1 MSKPTMC
8 NVQHGTW
15 NVQSSTFTL
24 QKINAQCT
32 ESLISSQPWG
42 ALGLG
47 QHHLH
52 HHHHHLLADKNLFT
66 FLTKVHHPELAEITT
81 LLTYN
86 FSPSNPVVYIP
97 TTVLTA
103 QSKTKS
109 I

>member
-42 ALGLG
+42 ALGLANIIFIIIIIISWPTRIY
-47 QHHLH
+47 
-52 HHHHHLLADKNLFT
+52 LLSSQKCTIQNWLK
-66 FLTKVHHPELAEITT
+66 LPH
-81 LLTYN
+81 Y
-86 FSPSNPVVYIP
+86 
-97 TTVLTA
+97 
-103 QSKTKS
+103 
-109 I
+109 